1 MICSKKFLRA
11 KSYSK
16 IDSWSYYLLFSSEN
30 FKATL
35 YKITIPKL
43 PLVID
48 KGGRG
53 HRVEVGGGDGV
64 REAGRGGGERAK
76 LKIDIP
82 VMSIMFLI
90 CYYWYFIRMTTRNI
104 RTNVP

>member
-1 MICSKKFLRA
+1 MICSKKFLKA

-16 IDSWSYYLLFSSEN
+16 INSWSYY

-53 HRVEVGGGDGV
+53 HGVEVGGGDGV

-90 CYYWYFIRMTTRNI
+90 RYYWYFIRMTTRNI